1 MHQKLTHWKTLVFL
15 GAAFG
20 LVAVGVVAFVLRS
33 DATAANTTDWP
44 LLTMTYQTQHM
55 VTGSTYNETRRL
67 TYNSRNSWVEKVIAA
82 DPFEV
87 RQGVFSTV
95 GSYRKLEN
103 GQFTHYDA
111 ASGSTDVEETERDS
125 LTIPRAWL
133 FANPIEGQEDFLGR
147 ELTPVTTRTMVCF
160 EDVCTDNAP
169 GWEFR
174 YKDVVVVY
182 ADDARGIPVKVVD
195 NFFEV
200 TEVRVQGERE
210 VVR

>member
-1 MHQKLTHWKTLVFL
+1 MHKTLTHWRTLIFL

-33 DATAANTTDWP
+33 NATAASTTDWP
-44 LLTMTYQTQHM
+44 PLTMTYQTDF
-55 VTGSTYNETRRL
+55 VVNGSTYNETRML

-95 GSYRKLEN
+95 DSYRKLEN

-111 ASGSTDVEETERDS
+111 ASGSRDVEEAERDS
-125 LTIPRAWL
+125 LTIPRQCL

-147 ELTPVTTRTMVCF
+147 ELTPVTTRTRVCF

-174 YKDVVVVY
+174 YKDGVVVY
-182 ADDARGIPVKVVD
+182 ADDARGIPVKVGD

-200 TEVRVQGERE
+200 I
-210 VVR
+210 